1 MRTWSSSRSAGHTAA
16 GRHQRR
22 AARLSAL
29 AMGCARRRGVDRGL
43 PGSARL
49 CPDQPTVNMLHSA
62 TRAIAE
68 RGNALLKNTFR
79 ALRHL
84 SLCPQRIGA
93 ITAAALVLL
102 HTEHNRTT

>member
-1 MRTWSSSRSAGHTAA
+1 MRQPGNRYPGISTSTTRSGHCPTKSVTAG
-16 GRHQRR
+16 
-22 AARLSAL
+22 LS
-29 AMGCARRRGVDRGL
+29 
-43 PGSARL
+43 
-49 CPDQPTVNMLHSA
+49 PDQRTVNVLHSA

-68 RGNALLKNTFR
+68 RGNALLENTFR